1 MPFGQL
7 VLQLLVTLLLVGHQG
22 VLLQPDLL
30 QLYNLLLLLHQES
43 LQLLQLLTQRFFF
56 SRTSHTLSLTNLQ
69 SPIFLH

>member
-43 LQLLQLLTQRFFF
+43 LQLLQLLTQ
-56 SRTSHTLSLTNLQ
+56 
-69 SPIFLH
+69 